1 MAGESGEPGK
11 AALVDALLRIPVM
24 QEPDGRALVLAELT
38 ERGYRL
44 DAMRYSRDRHDIWA
58 IISACLQQPAAL
70 AELAEVLH
78 GIEGDHFAAA
88 EFRRLVQA
96 HLAGTAHPPAAPAA
110 PQPPYSPP
118 PRRPGPAD
126 SPDSGP
132 DFLIRATAPEFADP
146 AGVFPHVAHDQLTR
160 GAQLGAGARG
170 RVFALLGHPGLV
182 YKEYLSAHVN
192 GGALTELILQ
202 RAMMGADERKQ
213 LDTSTSWPLMRVM
226 AGRQVVG
233 SLMRA
238 LPDDFYVAADDSRRP
253 AYLSYLCYP
262 PRPAWS
268 SISMPSPAE
277 RLEIARGLVDLVAF
291 LQSHSLVIGDISAQN
306 LLWTCT
312 PAPHVF
318 LLGCDA
324 IRLDGEPSALPE
336 GETPDWR
343 DPLLRSAAPDFDSDN
358 YKVALMVGRILAQE
372 PYVRPG
378 DDLPILEGIPQGVAS
393 GVQERFAVAAG
404 PRGQRPAIGTWA
416 QALRAPQAIQ
426 LRLPRNDP
434 PDRRTVQPIY
444 LVCDVAG
451 PAGPAGLEYAHQ
463 LPGAMREVSWHP
475 VAADRTRI
483 GVVAFYPIW
492 VTMSPCRTSARTGR
506 YAGSAQP
513 SP

>member
-24 QEPDGRALVLAELT
+24 QEPDGRALVLAELA

-96 HLAGTAHPPAAPAA
+96 HLAGTAHPAAAPAP
-110 PQPPYSPP
+110 PQPPYSQP

-132 DFLIRATAPEFADP
+132 DLLIRATAPAFAEP

-182 YKEYLSAHVN
+182 YKEYLSSHVN

-253 AYLSYLCYP
+253 AYLSYLCLP
-262 PRPAWS
+262 AAAGLEQHFDAQPGRAAGDCPRPS
-268 SISMPSPAE
+268 RPGRIPAVPLAGDRRHLGAE
-277 RLEIARGLVDLVAF
+277 PVVDL
-291 LQSHSLVIGDISAQN
+291 HPG
-306 LLWTCT
+306 
-312 PAPHVF
+312 
-318 LLGCDA
+318 
-324 IRLDGEPSALPE
+324 
-336 GETPDWR
+336 
-343 DPLLRSAAPDFDSDN
+343 AAC
-358 YKVALMVGRILAQE
+358 L
-372 PYVRPG
+372 
-378 DDLPILEGIPQGVAS
+378 
-393 GVQERFAVAAG
+393 
-404 PRGQRPAIGTWA
+404 
-416 QALRAPQAIQ
+416 
-426 LRLPRNDP
+426 
-434 PDRRTVQPIY
+434 
-444 LVCDVAG
+444 
-451 PAGPAGLEYAHQ
+451 PAGLRRDTA
-463 LPGAMREVSWHP
+463 
-475 VAADRTRI
+475 
-483 GVVAFYPIW
+483 
-492 VTMSPCRTSARTGR
+492 GR
-506 YAGSAQP
+506 
-513 SP
+513 